1 MPETLIKKGEKNHGK
16 SIKNKW
22 SELRKDNKSF
32 KWVFMNYMKA
42 RLMQIAKYKLFQIH
56 KFDCG

>member
-22 SELRKDNKSF
+22 SELRRDNKSF

-42 RLMQIAKYKLFQIH
+42 
-56 KFDCG
+56 